1 MAKNKKITYSDM
13 RRRGRCINLI
23 NGALCLGTIIV
34 ADEKIECCRC
44 GLIVTKLEGEEY
56 QSYSQMKTDD
66 SW

>member
-1 MAKNKKITYSDM
+1 MVIDNKISYTNM

-44 GLIVTKLEGEEY
+44 GLVVTKLDGEDY
-56 QSYSQMKTDD
+56 HTYSKVKPDD

>member
-1 MAKNKKITYSDM
+1 M

-44 GLIVTKLEGEEY
+44 GLIVTKVDGEEY
-56 QSYSQMKTDD
+56 HSFSNLKADNR
-66 SW
+66 W